1 MDFPAVF
8 LYNQDNLIR
17 LLQRRASMKLL
28 QGFEKRVDRF
38 LFKHPNFG
46 IRNLM
51 LYIVIGN
58 AIIYLL
64 SLMDSS
70 GTLAYYLVFSADR
83 LLRGELWRIVTFVFV
98 PRSSGLLSMVLLLYF
113 EYFIGRLLEQAW
125 GKGKFTVYYL
135 LGMLFTVLYAL
146 IARFVSGGDIWV
158 DAMYINLSM
167 FFVFATL
174 WPENRVL
181 LFFIIPI
188 KVTWLAY
195 AEAALFLI
203 SMIRNGTLLPLIGL
217 LNYFLFC
224 GDELL
229 SRLQPLLR
237 RFVGK
242 GAAYRRE
249 VKQAQ
254 RDARTLPYHYKCAVC
269 GRTDADYPQLEFR
282 YCSRCVGYHCFC
294 EDHINSHVHFTG

>member
-1 MDFPAVF
+1 
-8 LYNQDNLIR
+8 
-17 LLQRRASMKLL
+17 MKLL
-28 QGFEKRVDRF
+28 QGFQNRVDRF
-38 LFKHPNFG
+38 LWKHPNFG

-58 AIIYLL
+58 ALIYLL
-64 SLMDSS
+64 SMMDRSS
-70 GTLAYYLVFSADR
+70 TLRYYLVFSADR
-83 LLRGELWRIVTFVFV
+83 VLHGEVWRLVSFVFV
-98 PRSSGLLSMVLLLYF
+98 PRTSSILGLVLMLYF

-135 LGMLFTVLYAL
+135 LGMAFIILYSFAVRL
-146 IARFVSGGDIWV
+146 IFGRDIMS
-158 DAMYINLSM
+158 DATYLNLSM

-195 AEAALFLI
+195 AEAILYLYIMI
-203 SMIRNGTLLPLIGL
+203 SGRTLLPLIGI

-224 GDELL
+224 GDELYY
-229 SRLQPLLR
+229 RIQPLFR
-237 RFVGK
+237 RFFGH
-242 GAAYRRE
+242 GAEFRRSA
-249 VKQAQ
+249 KQAQ
-254 RDARTLPYHYKCAVC
+254 RDAKALPYIYKCAVC
-269 GRTDADYPQLEFR
+269 GRTDTDYPELEFR

-294 EDHINSHVHFTG
+294 EDHINSHVHFTS

>member
-1 MDFPAVF
+1 
-8 LYNQDNLIR
+8 
-17 LLQRRASMKLL
+17 MKLL
-28 QGFEKRVDRF
+28 QGFQNRVDSF
-38 LFKHPNFG
+38 LWKHPNFG

-58 AIIYLL
+58 ALIYLL
-64 SLMDSS
+64 SMMDRSS
-70 GTLAYYLVFSADR
+70 TLIYYLVFSADR
-83 LLRGELWRIVTFVFV
+83 VLHGEVWRLVSFVFV
-98 PRSSGLLSMVLLLYF
+98 PRTSSILGLVLMLYF

-135 LGMLFTVLYAL
+135 LGMAFIILYSFAVRL
-146 IARFVSGGDIWV
+146 IFGRDIMS
-158 DAMYINLSM
+158 DATYLNLSM

-195 AEAALFLI
+195 AEAILYLYIMI
-203 SMIRNGTLLPLIGL
+203 SGRTLLPLIGI

-224 GDELL
+224 GDELYY
-229 SRLQPLLR
+229 RIQPLFR
-237 RFVGK
+237 RFFGH
-242 GAAYRRE
+242 GAEFRRSA
-249 VKQAQ
+249 KQAQ
-254 RDARTLPYHYKCAVC
+254 RDAKALPYIYKCAVC
-269 GRTDADYPQLEFR
+269 GRTDTDYPELEFR

-294 EDHINSHVHFTG
+294 EDHINSHVHFTS

>member
-1 MDFPAVF
+1 
-8 LYNQDNLIR
+8 
-17 LLQRRASMKLL
+17 MKLL
-28 QGFEKRVDRF
+28 QRFGDRVNRF
-38 LFKHPNFG
+38 LWKHPNFG

-58 AIIYLL
+58 ALIYLL
-64 SLMDSS
+64 SMMDRSS
-70 GTLAYYLVFSADR
+70 TLVYYLVFSADR
-83 LLRGELWRIVTFVFV
+83 VLHGEIWRLISFVFV
-98 PRSSGLLSMVLLLYF
+98 PRTSSILGLVLMLYF

-135 LGMLFTVLYAL
+135 LGMAFIILYSFVV
-146 IARFVSGGDIWV
+146 RFIFGRDVMA
-158 DAMYINLSM
+158 DATYLNLSM

-195 AEAALFLI
+195 AEAILYLYIMI
-203 SMIRNGTLLPLIGL
+203 SGRTLLPLIGI

-224 GDELL
+224 GDELYY
-229 SRLQPLLR
+229 RIQPLFR
-237 RFVGK
+237 RFFGRS
-242 GAAYRRE
+242 AEFRRSA
-249 VKQAQ
+249 KQAQ
-254 RDARTLPYHYKCAVC
+254 RDAKALPYIYKCAVC
-269 GRTDADYPQLEFR
+269 GRTDTEYPELEFR

-294 EDHINSHVHFTG
+294 EDHINSHVHFTS

>member
-1 MDFPAVF
+1 
-8 LYNQDNLIR
+8 
-17 LLQRRASMKLL
+17 MKLL
-28 QGFEKRVDRF
+28 QGFQNRVDRF
-38 LFKHPNFG
+38 LWKHPNFG

-58 AIIYLL
+58 ALIYLL
-64 SLMDSS
+64 SMMDRSS
-70 GTLAYYLVFSADR
+70 TLIYYLVFSADR
-83 LLRGELWRIVTFVFV
+83 VLHGEVWRLVSFVFV
-98 PRSSGLLSMVLLLYF
+98 PRTSSILGLVLMLYF

-135 LGMLFTVLYAL
+135 LGMAFIILYSFAVRL
-146 IARFVSGGDIWV
+146 IFGRDIMS
-158 DAMYINLSM
+158 DATYLNLSM

-195 AEAALFLI
+195 AEAILYLYIMI
-203 SMIRNGTLLPLIGL
+203 SGRTLLPLIGI

-224 GDELL
+224 GDELYY
-229 SRLQPLLR
+229 RIQPLFR
-237 RFVGK
+237 RFFGH
-242 GAAYRRE
+242 GAEFRRSA
-249 VKQAQ
+249 KQAQ
-254 RDARTLPYHYKCAVC
+254 RDAKALPYIYKCAVC
-269 GRTDADYPQLEFR
+269 GRTDTDYPELEFR

-294 EDHINSHVHFTG
+294 EDHINSHVHFTS

>member
-1 MDFPAVF
+1 
-8 LYNQDNLIR
+8 
-17 LLQRRASMKLL
+17 MKLL
-28 QGFEKRVDRF
+28 QGFQDRVDRF
-38 LFKHPNFG
+38 LWKHPNFG

-58 AIIYLL
+58 ALIYLL
-64 SLMDSS
+64 SMMDRSS
-70 GTLAYYLVFSADR
+70 TLVYYLVFSADR
-83 LLRGELWRIVTFVFV
+83 VLHGEIWRLISFVFV
-98 PRSSGLLSMVLLLYF
+98 PRTSSILGLVLMLYF

-135 LGMLFTVLYAL
+135 LGMAFIILYSFVVRFIFGRDVMADATYLNL
-146 IARFVSGGDIWV
+146 I
-158 DAMYINLSM
+158 M

-195 AEAALFLI
+195 AEAILYLYIMI
-203 SMIRNGTLLPLIGL
+203 SGRTLLPLIGI

-224 GDELL
+224 GDELYY
-229 SRLQPLLR
+229 RIQPLFR
-237 RFVGK
+237 RFLGH
-242 GAAYRRE
+242 GAEFRRST
-249 VKQAQ
+249 KQAK
-254 RDARTLPYHYKCAVC
+254 RDAKALPYIYKCAVC
-269 GRTDADYPQLEFR
+269 GRTDTEYPELEFR

-294 EDHINSHVHFTG
+294 EDHINSHVHFTS

>member
-1 MDFPAVF
+1 
-8 LYNQDNLIR
+8 
-17 LLQRRASMKLL
+17 MKLL
-28 QGFEKRVDRF
+28 QGFQDRVDRF
-38 LFKHPNFG
+38 LWKHPNFG

-58 AIIYLL
+58 ALIYLL
-64 SLMDSS
+64 SMMDRSS
-70 GTLAYYLVFSADR
+70 TLVYYLVFSADR
-83 LLRGELWRIVTFVFV
+83 VLHGEIWRLISFVFV
-98 PRSSGLLSMVLLLYF
+98 PRTSSILGLVLMLYF

-135 LGMLFTVLYAL
+135 LGMAFIILYSFVV
-146 IARFVSGGDIWV
+146 RFIFGRDVMA
-158 DAMYINLSM
+158 DATYLNLSM

-195 AEAALFLI
+195 AEAILYLYIMI
-203 SMIRNGTLLPLIGL
+203 SGRTLLPLIGI

-224 GDELL
+224 GDELYY
-229 SRLQPLLR
+229 RIQPLFR
-237 RFVGK
+237 RFFGH
-242 GAAYRRE
+242 GAEFRRSA
-249 VKQAQ
+249 KQAK
-254 RDARTLPYHYKCAVC
+254 RDVKALPYIYKCAVC
-269 GRTDADYPQLEFR
+269 GRTDTEYPELEFR

-294 EDHINSHVHFTG
+294 EDHINSHVHFTS

>member
-1 MDFPAVF
+1 
-8 LYNQDNLIR
+8 
-17 LLQRRASMKLL
+17 MKLL
-28 QGFEKRVDRF
+28 QGFQDRVDRF
-38 LFKHPNFG
+38 LWKHPNFG

-58 AIIYLL
+58 ALIYLL
-64 SLMDSS
+64 SMMDRSS
-70 GTLAYYLVFSADR
+70 TLVYYLVFSADR
-83 LLRGELWRIVTFVFV
+83 VLHGEIWRLISFVFV
-98 PRSSGLLSMVLLLYF
+98 PRTSSILGLVLMLYF

-135 LGMLFTVLYAL
+135 LGMAFIILYSFFV
-146 IARFVSGGDIWV
+146 RFIFGRDVMA
-158 DAMYINLSM
+158 DATYLNLSM

-195 AEAALFLI
+195 AEAILYLYIMI
-203 SMIRNGTLLPLIGL
+203 SGRTLLPLIGI

-224 GDELL
+224 GDELYY
-229 SRLQPLLR
+229 RIQPLFR
-237 RFVGK
+237 RFFGH
-242 GAAYRRE
+242 GAEFRRSA
-249 VKQAQ
+249 KQAK
-254 RDARTLPYHYKCAVC
+254 RDAKALPYIYKCAVC
-269 GRTDADYPQLEFR
+269 GRTDTEYPELEFR

-294 EDHINSHVHFTG
+294 EDHINSHVHFTS

>member
-1 MDFPAVF
+1 M
-8 LYNQDNLIR
+8 
-17 LLQRRASMKLL
+17 
-28 QGFEKRVDRF
+28 QGFQNRVDRF
-38 LFKHPNFG
+38 LWKHPNFG

-58 AIIYLL
+58 ALIYLL
-64 SLMDSS
+64 SMMDRSS
-70 GTLAYYLVFSADR
+70 TLIYYLVFSADR
-83 LLRGELWRIVTFVFV
+83 VLHGEVWRLVSFVFV
-98 PRSSGLLSMVLLLYF
+98 PRTSSILGLVLMLYF

-135 LGMLFTVLYAL
+135 LGMAFIILYSFAVRL
-146 IARFVSGGDIWV
+146 IFGRDIMS
-158 DAMYINLSM
+158 DATYLNLSM

-195 AEAALFLI
+195 AEAILYLYIMI
-203 SMIRNGTLLPLIGL
+203 SGRTLLPLIGI

-224 GDELL
+224 GDELYY
-229 SRLQPLLR
+229 RIQPLFR
-237 RFVGK
+237 RFFGH
-242 GAAYRRE
+242 GAEFRRSA
-249 VKQAQ
+249 KQAQ
-254 RDARTLPYHYKCAVC
+254 RDAKALPYIYKCAVC
-269 GRTDADYPQLEFR
+269 GRTDTDYPELEFR

-294 EDHINSHVHFTG
+294 EDHINSHVHFTS